1 MSATAGRQ
9 DRGRGEAPVNQEIR
23 QIVIRGTNWLGDS
36 VMSLA
41 ALRELR
47 RHHPEARISLVAQP
61 RVAGFYRWVSE
72 VDQLIEYNPDGDG
85 ARWRVLLRL
94 AGELRRRRAD
104 TYLCLQNAF
113 EAALI
118 GRLAGIPRRIGF
130 ATDGRSLL
138 LTRAV
143 RIPPELDRYHQVYY
157 YLALLHRAGLS
168 PVDYLREPSFR
179 PDIFLRPTP
188 EMKAAASDC
197 LRRERV
203 PEDLPLV
210 GVHAGAFFG
219 SAKRWFPERFA
230 EVLRTLR
237 GEFPLR
243 FLLLGAPSER
253 PLAETIQR
261 DTGAEAVH
269 DLCGRTTLAELV
281 SVIGRCR
288 LFLSNDSG
296 PMHVAAAFQVPQV
309 ALFGSTDPVATGPF
323 STHASTLKKPVEC
336 SPCFLRECPLDLR
349 CFKSIGVGDVLERA
363 RELLYR
369 EYSPDR

>member
-1 MSATAGRQ
+1 M
-9 DRGRGEAPVNQEIR
+9 R
-23 QIVIRGTNWLGDS
+23 QIAVRVTNWLGDS

-41 ALRELR
+41 AVRELR
-47 RHHPEARISLVAQP
+47 RHHPGARIVLVAQP
-61 RVAGFYRWVSE
+61 RVAGFYRWVGE
-72 VDQLIEYNPDGDG
+72 VDQVVEYNPAGDG

-94 AGELRRRRAD
+94 ARELRRRRAD

-113 EAALI
+113 EAALL

-138 LTRAV
+138 LSRAV
-143 RIPPELDRYHQVYY
+143 KIPPELDRHHQVYY
-157 YLALLHRAGLS
+157 YLALLHGAGLS

-179 PDIFLRPTP
+179 PDIRLRPTP
-188 EMKAAASDC
+188 EMEAAAADC
-197 LRRERV
+197 LRREGV
-203 PEDLPLV
+203 PNDFPLV

-237 GEFPLR
+237 GEFPVR
-243 FLLLGAPSER
+243 FLLLGAASER
-253 PLAETIQR
+253 TLAETIQR
-261 DTGAEAVH
+261 EAGGEAIH

-281 SVIGRCR
+281 AVIGRCR

-296 PMHVAAAFQVPQV
+296 PMHVAAAFQIPQV

-323 STHASTLKKPVEC
+323 STHASILKKPVEC

-349 CFKSIGVGDVLERA
+349 CFKAIGVGDVLERV

>member
-1 MSATAGRQ
+1 VDQG
-9 DRGRGEAPVNQEIR
+9 IR
-23 QIVIRGTNWLGDS
+23 QIVIRATNWLGDS

-41 ALRELR
+41 SIRELR
-47 RHHPEARISLVAQP
+47 RLFPWARIVLVAQP

-72 VDQLIEYNPDGDG
+72 VDQVIEYNPDGAG

-94 AGELRRRRAD
+94 TGELRRRRAD
-104 TYLCLQNAF
+104 TFLCLQNAF

-138 LTRAV
+138 LSRAV
-143 RIPPELDRYHQVYY
+143 TIPPELNRHHQVYY
-157 YLALLHRAGLS
+157 YLALLHHAGLS

-179 PDIFLRPTP
+179 PDISLRTTP
-188 EMKAAASDC
+188 ELEAAAAEC
-197 LRRERV
+197 LRREGV
-203 PEDLPLV
+203 PPDLPLV
-210 GVHAGAFFG
+210 GIHAGAFFG

-230 EVLRTLR
+230 EVLRALR
-237 GEFPLR
+237 EEFPLR
-243 FLLLGAPSER
+243 FLLLGAASER
-253 PLAETIQR
+253 PLAETIQQAA
-261 DTGAEAVH
+261 GGEAIH
-269 DLCGRTTLAELV
+269 DLCGRTTLDELV
-281 SVIGRCR
+281 AVIGRCR
-288 LFLSNDSG
+288 LFISNDSG

-323 STHASTLKKPVEC
+323 STRASTLKKPVEC

-349 CFKSIGVGDVLERA
+349 CFKAIGVGDVLERA

-369 EYSPDR
+369 EYSPDK

>member
-1 MSATAGRQ
+1 M
-9 DRGRGEAPVNQEIR
+9 R
-23 QIVIRGTNWLGDS
+23 QIVVRATNWLGDS

-41 ALRELR
+41 AVRELR
-47 RHHPEARISLVAQP
+47 RHHPGARIVLVAQP
-61 RVAGFYRWVSE
+61 RVAGFYRWVGE
-72 VDQLIEYNPDGDG
+72 VDQVVEYNPAGDG
-85 ARWRVLLRL
+85 ARWRGLLRL
-94 AGELRRRRAD
+94 ARELRRRRAD

-113 EAALI
+113 EAALL

-138 LTRAV
+138 LSRAV
-143 RIPPELDRYHQVYY
+143 KIPPELDRHHQVYY
-157 YLALLHRAGLS
+157 YLALLHGAGLS
-168 PVDYLREPSFR
+168 PVDYLRELSFR
-179 PDIFLRPTP
+179 PDILLRPTP
-188 EMKAAASDC
+188 EMEAAAAEC
-197 LRRERV
+197 LRREGV
-203 PEDLPLV
+203 LNDFPLV

-237 GEFPLR
+237 GEFPVR
-243 FLLLGAPSER
+243 FLLLGAASER

-261 DTGAEAVH
+261 EAGGEGIH

-281 SVIGRCR
+281 AVIGRCR

-296 PMHVAAAFQVPQV
+296 PMHVAAAFQIPQV

-323 STHASTLKKPVEC
+323 STHASILKKPVEC

-349 CFKSIGVGDVLERA
+349 CFKAIGVGDVLERV